1 MPEEAVAALV
11 LRLVVGGI
19 MTAQGYRK
27 LLQDPGAPHGRQQL
41 TRVIGAAGLPV
52 AGQLALLVAFFELAG
67 GALVLVGLLTRL
79 AAIPLIVI
87 LLVAIRVKWP
97 SGFFGGWDWPLSVL
111 GATLALVALG
121 AGPWSIDAALQLP
134 LR

>member
-1 MPEEAVAALV
+1 MAEALAALI

-27 LLQDPGAPHGRQQL
+27 LLADPSAPHGREQL
-41 TRVIGAAGLPV
+41 TRVIAGLGFAAARP
-52 AGQLALLVAFFELAG
+52 LALLVASFELLG
-67 GALVLVGLLTRL
+67 GVLLLVGLFTRV
-79 AAIPLIVI
+79 AAVPLVVI
-87 LLVAIRVKWP
+87 LAVAVRAKWP

-111 GATLALVALG
+111 GATLALLAMG
-121 AGPWSIDAALQLP
+121 AGGWSLDAVLGLP